1 MYVWYNLH
9 FLVSQHRS
17 GKLQIQMRLRT
28 DLGAGGAG
36 AVRIQSSSAC
46 ACAHAG
52 GWQRQFVYCRRCGR
66 GCGWRTGAGTECSCY
81 WCSCCWCR
89 RGCRR
94 FRLSLLGN
102 GIIGFT
108 VLQFGTIQRLL
119 TLLGV
124 KVPDG
129 NCVAGAVSGLDFMRI
144 TFVWP
149 EENQT
154 IKLGLNIRHCC
165 ARRWSNT
172 IEIYKIQINFF
183 LLVGIPYSLPQY
195 AAALSG
201 IPVDV
206 QVVYGCNDPSVLVGI
221 VHMHNIMCTR
231 SRITSDHS
239 LK

>member
-28 DLGAGGAG
+28 DLGAGGAR

-52 GWQRQFVYCRRCGR
+52 GWQRQFVYWRRCGR
-66 GCGWRTGAGTECSCY
+66 GCGWRTGAGTECSC
-81 WCSCCWCR
+81 CCCR
-89 RGCRR
+89 RGCRWV
-94 FRLSLLGN
+94 RLSLLGN
-102 GIIGFT
+102 GVISFT

-129 NCVAGAVSGLDFMRI
+129 NSVAGAVSGLDFMRI

-172 IEIYKIQINFF
+172 RIIEQIQINFIF
-183 LLVGIPYSLPQY
+183 LVWIPNNLPQY
-195 AAALSG
+195 AATLSG

-206 QVVYGCNDPSVLVGI
+206 QVVYGCNDASVLVGI
-221 VHMHNIMCTR
+221 VHMHNIMCARTR
-231 SRITSDHS
+231 IASDHS